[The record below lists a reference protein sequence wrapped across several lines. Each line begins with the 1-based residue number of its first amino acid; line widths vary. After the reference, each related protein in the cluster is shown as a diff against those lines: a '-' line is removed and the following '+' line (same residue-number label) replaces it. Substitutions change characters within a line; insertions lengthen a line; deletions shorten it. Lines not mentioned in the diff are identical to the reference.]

1 MNKMKKMMVLSVC
14 TALVGT
20 MSAGAVNLPRSI
32 STVYSTSACVA
43 LRGATTNAMAHLVA
57 ANGCNSTIL
66 NGIKGVM
73 TANHADCTIA
83 AKPSTGNTTP
93 DTTIKP
99 SAGNTTPS
107 TTTTKPSAGNT
118 TPDTTT
124 KPSAGNTTPD
134 TTTKPSTGNTTGTT
148 TKPSAGNTTPGTT
161 TKPSTGNTT
170 TTPSTG
176 TAASDSSQEAAIVRL
191 VNEAR
196 AQNGLPALT
205 ADTNL
210 SAAARVRAGEIRQ
223 SFAHTRPDGT
233 SFSTAMAQAGATFR
247 AAGENIAYG
256 QKDANTVMNSWMNS
270 SGHRANILGSR
281 YGRIGV
287 AAVNNGGTIYWVQL
301 FAD

>member
-20 MSAGAVNLPRSI
+20 MSAGAVNPPQSV
-32 STVYSTSACVA
+32 STACSASACVA
-43 LRGATTNAMAHLVA
+43 LRGATTQAVTRLAA
-57 ANGCNSTIL
+57 ANGCNSTVL
-66 NGIKGVM
+66 NGIKGAT
-73 TANHADCTIA
+73 TANNGGCTTA
-83 AKPSTGNTTP
+83 TKPSTGCTTAGCTTTKPSTGCTTAGCTTTKPSTGN
-93 DTTIKP
+93 
-99 SAGNTTPS
+99 S
-107 TTTTKPSAGNT
+107 TNTTTKPSTGNST
-118 TPDTTT
+118 NTTT
-124 KPSAGNTTPD
+124 KPSTGNSTD
-134 TTTKPSTGNTTGTT
+134 TTTKPSTGTT
-148 TKPSAGNTTPGTT
+148 TP
-161 TKPSTGNTT
+161 

-176 TAASDSSQEAAIVRL
+176 TTASDASQESAVVRL

-196 AQNGLPALT
+196 AQNGLSALT
-205 ADTNL
+205 VDAKL

-233 SFSTAMAQAGATFR
+233 SFSTAMTQAGASFR

-256 QKDANTVMNSWMNS
+256 QKDADTVMNSWMNS
-270 SGHRANILGSR
+270 SGHRANILGSQ